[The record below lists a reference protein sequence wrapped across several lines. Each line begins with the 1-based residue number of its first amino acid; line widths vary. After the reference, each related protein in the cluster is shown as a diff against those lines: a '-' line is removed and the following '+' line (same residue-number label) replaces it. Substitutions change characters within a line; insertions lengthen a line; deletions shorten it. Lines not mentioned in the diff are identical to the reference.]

1 MLCESILRLLKAR
14 EGFLGYEE
22 GVMPFDVNSLES
34 HWMPFSANREF
45 KQDPRLV
52 VKSEGMYCWDYK
64 GGKLIDGSSSL
75 FTTPCGHGRR
85 EIAEAVYKQMSDN
98 DYIPHF
104 SLGHPGSFELS
115 EMVTRMLP
123 DSINHM
129 FFTNSGS
136 ESIDTAIKIVLAYQR
151 ANGTAQRNRLV
162 SRERAYHGV
171 NMGGVSLAGMV
182 KNRETFGLT
191 LPNIS
196 MIRHTWTEEQ
206 RFSKGQ
212 PLTGAEM
219 ADDLERI
226 AMNFGGGTI
235 GAVFIEPVAGS
246 TGTLV
251 PPVGYLERVREICD
265 KHGMLLVFDEVITG
279 FGRMGAPFA
288 TDRFGVVPDM
298 ITMAKAITNGAI
310 PMGAVAVSDHIYET
324 VTNASPDGA
333 IEFFHGYTYSAHP
346 AACAAGIATQ
356 KIYQEEGLFD
366 RAAEMESYFQDAVW
380 SLKDHPLVY
389 DLRGIGMMATVE
401 VHPSTAPGVLGMKMQ
416 KDMFWNGLHVKWTGD
431 NAILA
436 PAFIAERS
444 HIDEIIEKFR
454 KTLDQQL

>member
-1 MLCESILRLLKAR
+1 
-14 EGFLGYEE
+14 
-22 GVMPFDVNSLES
+22 MPFDVNSLES
-34 HWMPFSANREF
+34 HWMPFSANRDF

-64 GGKLIDGSSSL
+64 GGKVIDGSSSL
-75 FTTPCGHGRR
+75 FTTPCGHGRK

-123 DSINHM
+123 DHINHM

-151 ANGTAQRNRLV
+151 ARGQAQRNRLV

-196 MIRHTWTEEQ
+196 LIRHTWTEEQ
-206 RFSKGQ
+206 RFSQGQ

-219 ADDLERI
+219 AEDLERV
-226 AMNFGGGTI
+226 AMNLGGTTI

-265 KHGMLLVFDEVITG
+265 KHGILLIFDEVITG
-279 FGRMGAPFA
+279 FGRMGTPFA
-288 TDRFGVVPDM
+288 TDRFGVKPDM
-298 ITMAKAITNGAI
+298 ITMAKAITNGSI
-310 PMGAVAVSDHIYET
+310 PMGAVAVSDDIYET
-324 VTNASPDGA
+324 VTNAAPEGA

-356 KIYQEEGLFD
+356 KIYQEEGLFE

-389 DLRGIGMMATVE
+389 DLRGIGMMASVE
-401 VHPSTAPGVLGMKMQ
+401 VHPRDVPGALGGKMQ

-436 PAFIAERS
+436 PAFIAERH

-454 KTLDQQL
+454 KTLDDQIK

>member
-1 MLCESILRLLKAR
+1 
-14 EGFLGYEE
+14 
-22 GVMPFDVNSLES
+22 MPFDVNSLEN
-34 HWMPFSANREF
+34 HWMPFSGNRDF
-45 KQDPRLV
+45 KSNPRLV
-52 VKSEGMYCWDYK
+52 VKSEGMYCWDHQ
-64 GGKLIDGSSSL
+64 GGKLIDGSSGL
-75 FTTPCGHGRR
+75 FCTPAGHGRR
-85 EIAEAVYKQMSDN
+85 EIAEAVYKQMQEN

-123 DSINHM
+123 DTINHM

-151 ANGTAQRNRLV
+151 ARGQAQRNRLV

-206 RFSKGQ
+206 RFSQGQ

-265 KHGMLLVFDEVITG
+265 KYGMLLVFDEVITG

-298 ITMAKAITNGAI
+298 ITMAKAITNGSI
-310 PMGAVAVSDHIYET
+310 PMGAVAVSDEIYDT

-356 KIYQEEGLFD
+356 KIYQDEGLFQ
-366 RAAEMESYFQDAVW
+366 RAAGRLQIRLAIIHS
-380 SLKDHPLVY
+380 
-389 DLRGIGMMATVE
+389 ATSI
-401 VHPSTAPGVLGMKMQ
+401 STSSCEE
-416 KDMFWNGLHVKWTGD
+416 NR
-431 NAILA
+431 
-436 PAFIAERS
+436 IAN
-444 HIDEIIEKFR
+444 
-454 KTLDQQL
+454 Q

>member
-1 MLCESILRLLKAR
+1 
-14 EGFLGYEE
+14 
-22 GVMPFDVNSLES
+22 MPFDVNSLEA
-34 HWMPFSANREF
+34 HWMPFSANRAF
-45 KQDPRLV
+45 KKEPRLV

-64 GGKLIDGSSSL
+64 GGQIIDGSSSL
-75 FTTPCGHGRR
+75 FTTPCGHGRT
-85 EIAEAVYKQMSDN
+85 EIADAVHQQMTTN

-104 SLGHPGSFELS
+104 SLGHPGSFELA
-115 EMVTRMLP
+115 EMVARILP
-123 DSINHM
+123 DPLNHV

-136 ESIDTAIKIVLAYQR
+136 ESVDTAMKIVLAYHR
-151 ANGTAQRNRLV
+151 AKGEAHRNRMV

-171 NMGGVSLAGMV
+171 NMGGISLSGMV

-196 MIRHTWTEEQ
+196 LIRHTWTEEQ

-212 PLTGAEM
+212 PKTGAEM
-219 ADDLERI
+219 AEDIERI
-226 AMNFGGGTI
+226 AMSYGGSTI
-235 GAVFIEPVAGS
+235 AAVFIEPVAGS

-251 PPVGYLERVREICD
+251 PPEGYLKRVREICD

-279 FGRMGAPFA
+279 FGRMGTGFA
-288 TDRFGVVPDM
+288 SERFGVTPDI
-298 ITMAKAITNGAI
+298 ITMAKALTNGAI
-310 PMGAVAVSDHIYET
+310 PMGAVAVRDEIYDT
-324 VTNASPDGA
+324 ITNASPDDA

-356 KIYQEEGLFD
+356 KIYQDEGLFE
-366 RAAEMESYFQDAVW
+366 RAAAMEDYFLEGVW

-401 VHPSTAPGVLGMKMQ
+401 VHPGAAPGARGGALQ

-436 PAFIAERS
+436 PAFIAERH

-454 KTLDQQL
+454 KTLDQHL

>member
-1 MLCESILRLLKAR
+1 
-14 EGFLGYEE
+14 
-22 GVMPFDVNSLES
+22 MPFDVNSLEN
-34 HWMPFSANREF
+34 HWMPFSGNRDF
-45 KQDPRLV
+45 KSNPRLV
-52 VKSEGMYCWDYK
+52 VKSEGMYCWDHQ
-64 GGKLIDGSSSL
+64 GGKLIDGSSGL
-75 FTTPCGHGRR
+75 FCTPAGHGRR
-85 EIAEAVYKQMSDN
+85 EIAEAVYKQMQEN

-123 DSINHM
+123 DTINHM

-151 ANGTAQRNRLV
+151 ARGQAQRNRLV

-206 RFSKGQ
+206 RFSQGQ

-265 KHGMLLVFDEVITG
+265 KYGMLLVFDEVITG

-310 PMGAVAVSDHIYET
+310 PMGAVAVSDEIYDT

-356 KIYQEEGLFD
+356 KIYQDEGLFQ
-366 RAAEMESYFQDAVW
+366 RAADMEQYFQDAVW

-401 VHPSTAPGVLGMKMQ
+401 IYPGKAPGALGGQMQ

-454 KTLDQQL
+454 NTLDQQL

>member
-1 MLCESILRLLKAR
+1 MLCEHILRLLKAR
-14 EGFLGYEE
+14 DGFLGYEE

-401 VHPSTAPGVLGMKMQ
+401 VHPSTAPGALGMKMQ